1 MLRRVVW
8 GDCSRKGGSGEA
20 FNHLAYV
27 GAASFCYVFLMSLS
41 FVLAWVHTFSTVY
54 LAVVKFKWF
63 ECLGLTSV

>member
-41 FVLAWVHTFSTVY
+41 FVLA
-54 LAVVKFKWF
+54 
-63 ECLGLTSV
+63 